1 MDYLAKMATYC
12 EGKEKA
18 SGTDEN
24 LNMFWRNAKIGFAR
38 KWADQQ
44 KRCGKTK
51 KEGIYLKEELKHIFS
66 GGCDLIRKDKQRQAL
81 KKLGFSIEERRKHFM
96 LTYKGLKRDYHF
108 TVSKTPSD
116 FRTTMNVIS
125 VISRT
130 LKEDEQ

>member
-1 MDYLAKMATYC
+1 VDYFAEMATYC

-24 LNMFWRNAKIGFAR
+24 LNIFWRNAKIGFAR
-38 KWADQQ
+38 KWADQL

-51 KEGIYLKEELKHIFS
+51 KEEAYLKEELKHIFS
-66 GGCDLIRKDKQRQAL
+66 GGCDLMKGKQRHML
-81 KKLGFSIEERRKHFM
+81 VKLGFSVEERRKHFM

-108 TVSKTPSD
+108 AVSKTPSD